1 MRLIKPK
8 FWDLSYLTYQ
18 SILLYPFTFI
28 LDIRDLITF
37 YIKPK
42 KYNEIRTI
50 CVGNIYLGG
59 TGKTPLVDFLANDL
73 KVKFKTVIIKKKYQS
88 HLDEKKLLEKNNKV
102 FFYKDRR
109 ISLIKAIKEKYQ
121 LVIFDD
127 GLQDKKIEYDLKI
140 VCFNSISLA
149 GNQLRIPS
157 GPLREKLN
165 NLKKYDAIFINGK
178 ILNRKFINQIKKIN
192 PKIAI
197 FNGEYICSNLY
208 KYKKNSYLIFS
219 GIGNPL
225 AFKNTLSKYN
235 IKFKSSLVY
244 PDHYDY
250 SNNDIRKIKKIAKD
264 KNLKILT
271 TEKDFYRI
279 PIKERGNIDY
289 LKVNLK
295 INKQKG
301 FKRFIMKNLWKI

>member
-178 ILNRKFINQIKKIN
+178 VLNRKFINQIKKIN

-301 FKRFIMKNLWKI
+301 FKRFIMKNL

>member
-102 FFYKDRR
+102 FF
-109 ISLIKAIKEKYQ
+109 L
-121 LVIFDD
+121 
-127 GLQDKKIEYDLKI
+127 
-140 VCFNSISLA
+140 
-149 GNQLRIPS
+149 
-157 GPLREKLN
+157 
-165 NLKKYDAIFINGK
+165 
-178 ILNRKFINQIKKIN
+178 
-192 PKIAI
+192 
-197 FNGEYICSNLY
+197 
-208 KYKKNSYLIFS
+208 
-219 GIGNPL
+219 
-225 AFKNTLSKYN
+225 
-235 IKFKSSLVY
+235 
-244 PDHYDY
+244 
-250 SNNDIRKIKKIAKD
+250 
-264 KNLKILT
+264 
-271 TEKDFYRI
+271 
-279 PIKERGNIDY
+279 
-289 LKVNLK
+289 
-295 INKQKG
+295 
-301 FKRFIMKNLWKI
+301 

>member
-178 ILNRKFINQIKKIN
+178 IMNKKFINQIKKIN

-301 FKRFIMKNLWKI
+301 FKRFIMKNL

>member
-301 FKRFIMKNLWKI
+301 FKRFIMKNL

>member
-208 KYKKNSYLIFS
+208 KYKKNNYLIFS

-271 TEKDFYRI
+271 GMKL
-279 PIKERGNIDY
+279 
-289 LKVNLK
+289 LKNCINLK
-295 INKQKG
+295 I
-301 FKRFIMKNLWKI
+301 

>member
-178 ILNRKFINQIKKIN
+178 VLNRKFINQIKKIN

-208 KYKKNSYLIFS
+208 KYKKNNYLIFS

-301 FKRFIMKNLWKI
+301 FKRFIMKNL

>member
-178 ILNRKFINQIKKIN
+178 VLNRKFINQIKKIN

-208 KYKKNSYLIFS
+208 KYKKNNYLIFS

-250 SNNDIRKIKKIAKD
+250 SDNDIRKIKKMAKD

-279 PIKERGNIDY
+279 PIKERRNIDY

-301 FKRFIMKNLWKI
+301 FKRFIMKNL